1 MVTNNEYLKIKNSVL
16 DLYNNEYLPLI
27 QAVKDGKE
35 TTYDDLLGSLKTQ
48 AVDIK
53 KDKFRLMVAGEAKSG
68 KSTFINAYIGEEIL
82 PMDVMQCTS
91 SIITIRCGKSFTLKA
106 TYADGKTESI
116 NSAKKIREFLNKHAA
131 INDNYRCIPVAMIDH
146 EILIKGKGKKPPEKI
161 IRDFLEGVKGDN
173 VNRLPQDEYNNRI
186 REYID
191 THTKTWDRIIKKIE
205 IEYPFEEEYLSGI
218 EIVDSPG
225 VNAIG
230 KLGDITN
237 EYIKNAHAIMFLKPL
252 SGQALEDEAFVKFM
266 DSVSVARNKNA
277 KFLILTHA
285 ADVTPN
291 EKEKLVKN
299 AHDQYNSSVSSE
311 QIIAIDSKAEIFYNK
326 YSKYTLEECA
336 KEINELDECG
346 NLDKTLESAW
356 FRNQN
361 DRKAF
366 LEKLKSVSQF
376 DLIDRALER
385 FARKAHFLNMQKFLE
400 IMLRS
405 VGVAL
410 SHAEQN
416 INLTKIASEDLEKL
430 RKQINKLNNEMLK
443 LNISINET
451 LDNIKGEYTGV
462 DGKIETRA
470 DAVVNDLKNKIKSIN
485 PNAIDSVDTLE
496 KMSFEKI
503 DELRNFTKNLYG
515 EVIKKCDDTLINAAK
530 KTSLRVNAFIPNL
543 TQEIIEKKRE
553 EIKKE
558 SAEIKNNS
566 YVEVSEPGICFDK
579 KVHKFSQSKYFKLF
593 REYIEKELEKIKNDQ
608 IRNLYDIIDDTVEI
622 YYNQLKENRKINE
635 KNLSQ
640 LQRKLKEENARN
652 ELLKKFENEKNNL
665 KGLEAKCQEIKKGVD
680 KKCG

>member
-1 MVTNNEYLKIKNSVL
+1 M
-16 DLYNNEYLPLI
+16 
-27 QAVKDGKE
+27 
-35 TTYDDLLGSLKTQ
+35 
-48 AVDIK
+48 
-53 KDKFRLMVAGEAKSG
+53 
-68 KSTFINAYIGEEIL
+68 
-82 PMDVMQCTS
+82 
-91 SIITIRCGKSFTLKA
+91 
-106 TYADGKTESI
+106 
-116 NSAKKIREFLNKHAA
+116 
-131 INDNYRCIPVAMIDH
+131 
-146 EILIKGKGKKPPEKI
+146 
-161 IRDFLEGVKGDN
+161 
-173 VNRLPQDEYNNRI
+173 
-186 REYID
+186 
-191 THTKTWDRIIKKIE
+191 
-205 IEYPFEEEYLSGI
+205 
-218 EIVDSPG
+218 
-225 VNAIG
+225 
-230 KLGDITN
+230 
-237 EYIKNAHAIMFLKPL
+237 
-252 SGQALEDEAFVKFM
+252 
-266 DSVSVARNKNA
+266 
-277 KFLILTHA
+277 
-285 ADVTPN
+285 
-291 EKEKLVKN
+291 
-299 AHDQYNSSVSSE
+299 
-311 QIIAIDSKAEIFYNK
+311 
-326 YSKYTLEECA
+326 
-336 KEINELDECG
+336 
-346 NLDKTLESAW
+346 
-356 FRNQN
+356 
-361 DRKAF
+361 
-366 LEKLKSVSQF
+366 
-376 DLIDRALER
+376 
-385 FARKAHFLNMQKFLE
+385 
-400 IMLRS
+400 
-405 VGVAL
+405 
-410 SHAEQN
+410 
-416 INLTKIASEDLEKL
+416 TKIASEDLEKL